1 VLRLSD
7 QERYY
12 KYLTAATIAHAKSSR
27 CSCCGHRVL
36 NRVLSEVVEED
47 ELLGWFVGD
56 LLCADCVG
64 RGALVVIVLRIG
76 LLTAGLDLG
85 LDLDWDA
92 ERQLRQAYC

>member
-1 VLRLSD
+1 MLRLSD

-36 NRVLSEVVEED
+36 NRFLPEVVEED

-56 LLCADCVG
+56 LLCAGCVG
-64 RGALVVIVLRIG
+64 RGVLVVIVLRIG
-76 LLTAGLDLG
+76 LLTASLDFGLDLN
-85 LDLDWDA
+85 WDA
-92 ERQLRQAYC
+92 ERQLRHAYC